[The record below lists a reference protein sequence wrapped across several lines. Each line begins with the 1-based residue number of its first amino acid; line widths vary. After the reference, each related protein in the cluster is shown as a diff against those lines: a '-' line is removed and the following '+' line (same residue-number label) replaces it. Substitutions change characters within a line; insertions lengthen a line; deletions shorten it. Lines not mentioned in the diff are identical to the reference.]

1 MSFWENIFAAI
12 FGRRRPASPPPPPT
26 RPTPAP
32 APRPT
37 PAPPPPP
44 VAQPTPPPV
53 QPVPPPPV
61 QPAPIPPPPAPPI
74 QPAPLPPPQP
84 QPAPTP
90 PAPPPTAPTPSA
102 PAALAL
108 SSLRQTDGAKVT
120 PQQIDSVGQ
129 AINAPP
135 AAIRAVIQ
143 LESAGTGFGSDGRPL
158 ILFEPTVFSKLT
170 GGRFD
175 ASHPLL
181 SQPDVKRADLGRT
194 QADRWARLE
203 QAYALDAAAALKA
216 TSWGLFQT
224 SGMLHQAAGHPTV
237 EGFVADIAK
246 SESRQLAA
254 FQNVLQS
261 KQLADELQRQDWE
274 GFARIYDGEDNAV
287 RYGALLEQAYA
298 AVVAKPD
305 PFLAALVAVDLARLG
320 MPQFEASAQ
329 RLGCEVA
336 AVRAVVKVESGSSGF
351 GTDGRPI
358 ILFEPHIFS
367 RLTQRR
373 FDASH
378 PDLSYGSWGA
388 KPYPKTQADRW
399 AQMNK
404 AFALDGEAAV
414 ASASWGLF
422 QIMGMNY
429 AKCGFTSAKAF
440 VEDMAKS
447 EERQLLAFEGFVRS
461 SDLIDELQRLD
472 WEGFAR
478 VYNGPGQ
485 VEKYGRLLREA
496 YTGFKPPI
504 S

>member
-1 MSFWENIFAAI
+1 MSFWENLFAAI
-12 FGRRRPASPPPPPT
+12 FGRRRPASPPPPPA

-32 APRPT
+32 APT
-37 PAPPPPP
+37 PVPPPVAQPAPVPPPPVAPPPAAPPPAALPPAPPPVSPPAAPPPPP
-44 VAQPTPPPV
+44 VAPPV
-53 QPVPPPPV
+53 
-61 QPAPIPPPPAPPI
+61 APPPPA
-74 QPAPLPPPQP
+74 
-84 QPAPTP
+84 APT
-90 PAPPPTAPTPSA
+90 TLS
-102 PAALAL
+102 LA
-108 SSLRQTDGAKVT
+108 SLRQTDTAKVS

-129 AINAPP
+129 ALGAPP
-135 AAIRAVIQ
+135 ATIRAVIQ
-143 LESAGTGFGSDGRPL
+143 LESGGSGFAADGRPI
-158 ILFEPTVFSKLT
+158 ILFEPTIFSRLT

-181 SQPDVKRADLGRT
+181 SQPDVRRADLGRT
-194 QADRWARLE
+194 QAERWTRLE
-203 QAYALDAAAALKA
+203 QAYALDGPAALKA

-224 SGMLHQAAGHPTV
+224 AGLHHQSAGHPTV
-237 EGFVADIAK
+237 EGFVADVSK

-261 KQLADELQRQDWE
+261 RQLIDELQNRDWE
-274 GFARIYDGEDNAV
+274 GFARIYDGEDNPV

-298 AVVAKPD
+298 AVIAKMD
-305 PFLAALVAVDLARLG
+305 PFLAALVATDRTRLG
-320 MPQFEASAQ
+320 MTHFEASAR

-336 AVRAVVKVESGSSGF
+336 AVRAVVKVESGSAGF

-373 FDASH
+373 YDASH
-378 PDLSYGSWGA
+378 PDISYGSWGA

-422 QIMGMNY
+422 QIMGMNF
-429 AKCGFTSAKAF
+429 AKCGVSSAKAF

-447 EERQLLAFEGFVRS
+447 EERQLVAFEAFVRS
-461 SDLIDELQRLD
+461 SDLVDELQRLD
-472 WEGFAR
+472 WQGFAR

-496 YTGFKPPI
+496 YAGFKPPT

>member
-1 MSFWENIFAAI
+1 MSFWDNLFAAI
-12 FGRRRPASPPPPPT
+12 FGRRRPASPPPAPSPS

-32 APRPT
+32 APTPT
-37 PAPPPPP
+37 PPP
-44 VAQPTPPPV
+44 VAQPAPPPV
-53 QPVPPPPV
+53 APPATQPPPV
-61 QPAPIPPPPAPPI
+61 APPAAPPAAPAPST
-74 QPAPLPPPQP
+74 L
-84 QPAPTP
+84 
-90 PAPPPTAPTPSA
+90 S
-102 PAALAL
+102 LA
-108 SSLRQTDGAKVT
+108 SLRQSEGAKVT
-120 PQQIDSVGQ
+120 PQQIDSVGH
-129 AINAPP
+129 AIGAPP

-143 LESAGTGFGSDGRPL
+143 LESGGAGFGADGRPI
-158 ILFEPTVFSKLT
+158 ILFEPTVFSTLT

-194 QADRWARLE
+194 QAERWIRLE
-203 QAYALDAAAALKA
+203 QAFTLDSSAALRA

-224 SGMLHQAAGHPTV
+224 AGLHHQAAGHPSV
-237 EGFVADIAK
+237 EAFVADIAK
-246 SESRQLAA
+246 SETRQLAA

-261 KQLADELQRQDWE
+261 RQLADELQRQDWE
-274 GFARIYDGEDNAV
+274 GFARIYDGEENAV

-298 AVVAKPD
+298 AVLAKLD
-305 PFLAALVAVDLARLG
+305 PFLAALVATDRTRLG
-320 MPQFEASAQ
+320 MPQLEASAQ

-336 AVRAVVKVESGSSGF
+336 AVRAVVKVESGSAGF
-351 GTDGRPI
+351 AADGRPI
-358 ILFEPHIFS
+358 ILYEPHIFS

-373 FDASH
+373 YDASH
-378 PDLSYGSWGA
+378 PDLSYASWGS

-422 QIMGMNY
+422 QIMGMNF
-429 AKCGFTSAKAF
+429 AKCGFSSAKAF
-440 VEDMAKS
+440 VEDMSKS
-447 EERQLLAFEGFVRS
+447 EERQLRAFENFVRS

-496 YTGFKPPI
+496 YNAFKPPI

>member
-1 MSFWENIFAAI
+1 MSFWDNIFAAI
-12 FGRRRPASPPPPPT
+12 FGRRRPASPPAPPPS

-37 PAPPPPP
+37 PPPPP
-44 VAQPTPPPV
+44 VAQPAPLPPPPL

-84 QPAPTP
+84 QPAPVPPTPPP
-90 PAPPPTAPTPSA
+90 PAPTPATLS
-102 PAALAL
+102 L

-120 PQQIDSVGQ
+120 VQQIDSVGQ

-135 AAIRAVIQ
+135 ATIRAVIQ
-143 LESAGTGFGSDGRPL
+143 LESAGAGFGSDGRPL

-194 QADRWARLE
+194 QADRWTKLE
-203 QAYALDAAAALKA
+203 QAYALDATAALKA
-216 TSWGLFQT
+216 ASWGLFQT
-224 SGMLHQAAGHPTV
+224 AGALHQAAGHPTV
-237 EGFVADIAK
+237 ESFVSDISK

-254 FQNVLQS
+254 FQNILQS

-298 AVVAKPD
+298 AIVAKPD
-305 PFLAALVAVDLARLG
+305 PFLAALVATDRSRLG
-320 MPQFEASAQ
+320 LPQLEASAQ

-336 AVRAVVKVESGSSGF
+336 AVRAVVKVESGSAGF

-358 ILFEPHIFS
+358 ILYEPHIFS

-373 FDASH
+373 YDASH
-378 PDLSYGSWGA
+378 PDLSYSSWGA

-429 AKCGFTSAKAF
+429 VKCGFTSAKAF
-440 VEDMAKS
+440 VQDMAKS
-447 EERQLLAFEGFVRS
+447 EERQLIAFEGFVRS

>member
-1 MSFWENIFAAI
+1 MSFWEKLFAAI
-12 FGRRRPASPPPPPT
+12 FGRRRPASPPPPP

-37 PAPPPPP
+37 PPVSQPPPPP
-44 VAQPTPPPV
+44 LAPPT
-53 QPVPPPPV
+53 
-61 QPAPIPPPPAPPI
+61 PPPPAPP
-74 QPAPLPPPQP
+74 PPVTPPPV
-84 QPAPTP
+84 AP
-90 PAPPPTAPTPSA
+90 PAPPPATPPTPPPVTPPAGPAPTTLS
-102 PAALAL
+102 LA
-108 SSLRQTDGAKVT
+108 SLRQTDSAKVT
-120 PQQIDSVGQ
+120 PQQVDSVGQ
-129 AINAPP
+129 AIGAPP
-135 AAIRAVIQ
+135 ATIRAVIQ
-143 LESAGTGFGSDGRPL
+143 LESGGAGFAADGRPI
-158 ILFEPTVFSKLT
+158 ILFEPTVFSRLT

-175 ASHPLL
+175 ASHPAL
-181 SQPDVKRADLGRT
+181 SQPDVRRADLGRT
-194 QADRWARLE
+194 QAERWVKLE
-203 QAYALDAAAALKA
+203 QAYALDPSAALKA

-224 SGMLHQAAGHPTV
+224 AGVHHQAAGHPTV
-237 EGFVADIAK
+237 EGFVSDIAK

-261 KQLADELQRQDWE
+261 RQLGDELQRQDWE

-287 RYGALLEQAYA
+287 RYGALLEQAYV
-298 AVVAKPD
+298 AVVATLD
-305 PFLAALVAVDLARLG
+305 PFLAGLAAADRARLG

-336 AVRAVVKVESGSSGF
+336 AVRAVVKVESGTAGF
-351 GTDGRPI
+351 AADGRPI
-358 ILFEPHIFS
+358 ILYEPHIFS

-373 FDASH
+373 YDASH
-378 PDLSYGSWGA
+378 PDLSYPTWGA

-404 AFALDGEAAV
+404 AYALDGEAAV

-440 VEDMAKS
+440 VEDMARS
-447 EERQLLAFEGFVRS
+447 EERQLIAFENFVRS

-496 YTGFKPPI
+496 YNSFKPPT